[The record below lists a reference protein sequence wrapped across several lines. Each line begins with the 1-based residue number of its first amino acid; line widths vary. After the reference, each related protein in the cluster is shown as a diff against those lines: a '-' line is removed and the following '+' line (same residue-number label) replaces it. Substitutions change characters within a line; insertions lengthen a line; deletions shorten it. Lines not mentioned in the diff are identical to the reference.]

1 MGENRERRERMR
13 EEGETN
19 MMERNSGRKRVEER
33 KRVPEEKLIIH
44 ILLILFLNTHVITYF
59 RYGEDPTLTGTLG
72 AAYVTGM
79 QVNKPIK
86 HIKHHKHHKHN
97 YH

>member
-1 MGENRERRERMR
+1 
-13 EEGETN
+13 
-19 MMERNSGRKRVEER
+19 MERKSGRKRVFVEER